1 MASFLR
7 WVAFFAAG
15 LILLLFCLT
24 AITLLSDG
32 SMLAAVLAGIFGLII
47 LGLMIL
53 IKPRRRP
60 DLLDERVTPPDG
72 EGLGGEVVFAGSPV
86 LASTTVRAPEPK
98 PVLRESSGVVG
109 RILDGRRREREE
121 RSRPMSFLLRYRRED
136 GDVQDRV
143 VDIWKISR
151 SYTGEVYFDAFCHL
165 RGDRRRFRP
174 DRVLSM
180 ASPATGEII
189 DDPVEFFR
197 KNVGWRYRE

>member
-1 MASFLR
+1 M
-7 WVAFFAAG
+7 
-15 LILLLFCLT
+15 T
-24 AITLLSDG
+24 AIALLSDG
-32 SMLAAVLAGIFGLII
+32 AVLAASLAVFFALII

-60 DLLDERVTPPDG
+60 ERLDERVAPPDG
-72 EGLGGEVVFAGSPV
+72 EGLGGEVVFAGLSSPV
-86 LASTTVRAPEPK
+86 PTAELVPV
-98 PVLRESSGVVG
+98 PVLRESSGVVE
-109 RILDGRRREREE
+109 RILDGRRRKREE
-121 RSRPMSFLLRYRRED
+121 RSRPMSFLLQYRRED

-174 DRVLSM
+174 DRVISM
-180 ASPATGEII
+180 ASPATGEIV
-189 DDPVEFFR
+189 DDPVGFFR